1 MTIKKGFLKKTYPTW
16 KKIYSVSFRI
26 IVKKYSGNWVSVMH
40 FTTGGDSG
48 YGGRIPAVWIYPGEA
63 CFAIWCDVSGKYG
76 YQYMKK
82 INFSLGKKYDITI
95 QQTKKNYKY
104 WCEIIINGSTVV
116 KVQNTQPRIFYNVK
130 EYLSDP
136 WYHAFTSDFG
146 TVSNLKIKL
155 Q

>member
-26 IVKKYSGNWVSVMH
+26 IVKKSYRGWQSVIH
-40 FTTGGDSG
+40 FTTRGDSG
-48 YGGRIPAVWIYPGEA
+48 YGCRIPAVWIYGA
-63 CFAIWCDVSGKYG
+63 YFYIWSDVSGNTNYG
-76 YQYMKK
+76 KHIK
-82 INFSLGKKYDITI
+82 FSYGKKYDITI

-104 WCEIIINGSTVV
+104 WYEIIVNGSTVV

-136 WYHAFTSDFG
+136 WYPAFTSDFG
-146 TVSNLKIKL
+146 YVSNLKICNL
-155 Q
+155 NICM